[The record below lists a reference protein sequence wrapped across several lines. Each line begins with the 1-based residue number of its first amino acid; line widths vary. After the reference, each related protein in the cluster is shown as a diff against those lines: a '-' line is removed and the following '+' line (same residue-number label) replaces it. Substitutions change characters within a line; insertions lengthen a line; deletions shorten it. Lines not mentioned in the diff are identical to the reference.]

1 MPNKPNTIQLEVPRG
16 RVAADLKN
24 IVLCLGES
32 AIQGILLQ
40 NWPKVIANFFGA
52 AGSIRIEHSAGELA
66 WRLLL
71 TGIGEALTELANEQP
86 LTPINQAE
94 INIIIEQVGE
104 EATDLLIPVD
114 FLEHPWNLP
123 PVVLA
128 KKNLL
133 AWLVPP
139 EDTAFQ
145 QNLVNLD
152 RRFNSAL
159 VLALWRTIRKD
170 EASYQPLLA
179 LREDPTGTA
188 WKMLEDWRLYRAWLI
203 AEFRAVQV
211 FDESFALDQIYV
223 PLNAWHGVKDT
234 SDAKVEPKEL
244 RHVVQLADDI
254 LAWLRGER
262 DDGRL
267 RLISG
272 GPGSGK
278 SSAMKALA
286 AELTEKGND
295 GQPTDVLLFPLQR
308 FLWRAGIIESI
319 CATLNTYA
327 DQMSHNP
334 LRPEILR
341 SRDTPLLL
349 IFDGLDE
356 LTANTEVSE
365 AISATFLREI
375 NLMLR
380 NGDNQYVWVI
390 VTGRDAIF
398 GNVEGPTSGLTGKL
412 FHLLP
417 YHIREKEPGTFGRND
432 YHDPAELLKIDNRA
446 KAFQRFAMAKGQPT
460 DNLPAAY
467 NNNDLHD
474 VSAQP
479 LLNYF
484 LLTSE
489 PDELIDSNIA
499 QIYSRLFERL
509 HNRDRNIGEGAF
521 EIGKPGAGLDQDLFD
536 RVFEAMAMAAWRTG
550 GARAANWDEV
560 LAEVDREDSY
570 LGDGEQK
577 LRDIFD
583 SHMQDRG
590 AQKPFR
596 LAAAFFMRNEQATG
610 IEFTHK
616 SFADY
621 LYARRLAKALAA
633 MANEIILSP
642 ATGTEMLNR
651 WGALTADSKMSQDVH
666 RFLELEIKATVNPK
680 LMRKRHGALTPFVK
694 QVLRDGWR
702 VEGKTTMRM
711 DVKRSSQ
718 MEEALFVAWHSLW
731 HPTNDLCYWTLG
743 EETGD
748 LLYRALTR
756 QAGVHGSKSKSVIAN
771 SLSGANFK
779 GGNFNFANLVGA
791 NLVGSNLTEAIL
803 AGANLSNSNLQGACL
818 KGAQMFRTVLI
829 STNLECANLR
839 IANLIF
845 AKLAFANLCNATL
858 EQAHLFRAD
867 LFRTFLKGAN
877 LKNAYLNNANLEN
890 ANLEGAN
897 LEGANLIG
905 ANLIG
910 ANLIGANLRSTNF
923 RGAKLRKANFEGV
936 NLKDAKGLPSRLRER
951 FN

>member
-24 IVLCLGES
+24 TVLCLGES
-32 AIQGILLQ
+32 AIQGMLLQ

-52 AGSIRIEHSAGELA
+52 AGSIRIEHSEGALA

-94 INIIIEQVGE
+94 INIIIERVGE

-114 FLEHPWNLP
+114 FLDHPWNLP
-123 PVVLA
+123 PVDLA

-139 EDTAFQ
+139 ENTTPQ
-145 QNLVNLD
+145 QNLVNLE
-152 RRFNSAL
+152 RRFDSAL
-159 VLALWRTIRKD
+159 VLALWRTIRQD
-170 EASYQPLLA
+170 EVSYQPLLA
-179 LREDPTGTA
+179 LREDPTGPA

-203 AEFRAVQV
+203 AEFRAVPV
-211 FDESFALDQIYV
+211 FEESFALDQIYV
-223 PLNAWHGVKDT
+223 PLNAWHQVKET
-234 SDAKVEPKEL
+234 SDVNVESKEL
-244 RHVVQLADDI
+244 RNVVKLVDDL

-262 DDGRL
+262 GDGRL

-295 GQPTDVLLFPLQR
+295 EQPTDVLLFPLQR
-308 FLWRAGIIESI
+308 FLWRAGIIESVG
-319 CATLNTYA
+319 ATLNTYA

-334 LRPEILR
+334 LHPEILR
-341 SRDTPLLL
+341 SRNTPLLL

-380 NGDNQYVWVI
+380 SGDNLPVWVI

-398 GNVEGPTSGLTGKL
+398 GNVEGPTSGLPGEL

-417 YHIREKEPGTFGRND
+417 YHIREEEPGTLNRND
-432 YHDPAELLKIDNRA
+432 YHDPADLLKIDSRVE
-446 KAFQRFAMAKGQPT
+446 AFQRFAIAKGQLA
-460 DNLPAAY
+460 DNLPVAY
-467 NNNDLHD
+467 DNNDLHD

-509 HNRDRNIGEGAF
+509 HNRDRNIGEGAP
-521 EIGKPGAGLDQDLFD
+521 EVGKPGAGLDQELFN

-550 GARAANWDEV
+550 GTRAASWEEV
-560 LAEVDREDSY
+560 LTEVDREDSY
-570 LGDGEQK
+570 LRTGEQK
-577 LRDIFD
+577 LRDIFS

-596 LAAAFFMRNEQATG
+596 LAAAFFMRNQQAMG

-633 MANEIILSP
+633 MADEIILTP
-642 ATGTEMLNR
+642 TAGTEMLRR
-651 WGALTADSKMSQDVH
+651 WEKLTADWKMSQDAH

-680 LMRKRHGALTPFVK
+680 LMRERHDALTSVIE
-694 QVLRDGWR
+694 QILRDGWQ

-711 DVKRSSQ
+711 DEQRSSQ

-731 HPTNDLCYWTLG
+731 RPNNNSCYWTLG
-743 EETGD
+743 EKTGD
-748 LLYRALTR
+748 LLYRALAR
-756 QAGVHGSKSKSVIAN
+756 QTGVHGNELKSVIVN

-779 GGNFNFANLVGA
+779 NTNLDSANFVGANLVGA
-791 NLVGSNLTEAIL
+791 NLTSASLL
-803 AGANLSNSNLQGACL
+803 SANLSNSNLQGACL
-818 KGAQMFRTVLI
+818 EGAWMIQAVLI
-829 STNLECANLR
+829 HAVLESANL
-839 IANLIF
+839 NMSQLIF
-845 AKLAFANLCNATL
+845 ANLSFANLCNATL
-858 EQAHLFRAD
+858 ERARLIRAD
-867 LFRTFLKGAN
+867 LFRTLLKGAN
-877 LKNAYLNNANLEN
+877 LKDALLNRANLEGADLEGADLEG
-890 ANLEGAN
+890 ANLIGAN

-905 ANLIG
+905 ANLKS
-910 ANLIGANLRSTNF
+910 ANF
-923 RGAKLRKANFEGV
+923 RGAKLRKVSFEGA

-951 FN
+951 A